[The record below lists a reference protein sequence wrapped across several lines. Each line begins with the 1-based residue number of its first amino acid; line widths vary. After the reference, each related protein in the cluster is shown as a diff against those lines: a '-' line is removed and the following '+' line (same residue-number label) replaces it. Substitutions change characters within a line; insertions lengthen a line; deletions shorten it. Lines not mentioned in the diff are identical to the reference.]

1 MTESTA
7 ILRYLSKNNRH
18 LVDENLYPIDIVRCA
33 KVDEVLDW
41 YHTNLR
47 KNISGIVFNRVFAKM
62 IGVPSESEEKIKEYE
77 NGLARDFE
85 TMEKYYMK
93 GSEFLANN

>member
-7 ILRYLSKNNRH
+7 ILRYLSRNNRH

-41 YHTNLR
+41 YHGNLR
-47 KNISGIVFNRVFAKM
+47 KNVIGIVFNRVVAKM
-62 IGVPSESEEKIKEYE
+62 VGAPAEPEEKIK
-77 NGLARDFE
+77 
-85 TMEKYYMK
+85 
-93 GSEFLANN
+93 